1 MRMGSQQQMSD
12 LVRGDVS
19 QDGVEAHR
27 ESFLQVFHR
36 FNEDVAV
43 GALAILRKVGD
54 AKGFRNESPRLFF
67 DTKHQLRWV
76 GRLAAWFAY
85 SRRDVLAGAIL
96 PFRLDSRAAKH
107 RGGLLLGA
115 SYGSGLQSGVVI
127 DRNLYR

>member
-1 MRMGSQQQMSD
+1 MGSQQQMSD

-67 DTKHQLRWV
+67 DTKHQHRLLTRAEMSSLGQFFHSASIPARRNTAAASSSALRMV
-76 GRLAAWFAY
+76 PGFN
-85 SRRDVLAGAIL
+85 
-96 PFRLDSRAAKH
+96 P
-107 RGGLLLGA
+107 A
-115 SYGSGLQSGVVI
+115 SL
-127 DRNLYR
+127 